1 MRGSAAT
8 NNCRAKTGTLNGVS
22 ALSGYCFRSGLADAE
37 HAVVFSILMS
47 GDVGR
52 AHRVQDQMTA
62 LMARYSP

>member
-1 MRGSAAT
+1 MRGSAAAG
-8 NNCRAKTGTLNGVS
+8 NCRAKTGTLNGIS
-22 ALSGYCFRSGLADAE
+22 TLSGYCFRGSVDAE

-62 LMARYSP
+62 LIARYSP